1 VIKINFRIITCKI
14 AKSGLASKI
23 FDYFKIHKLELGT
36 AHSKVLTTHFGID
49 AHLDVTADYAQFIL

>member
-1 VIKINFRIITCKI
+1 MIKINFRIITCKI

-49 AHLDVTADYAQFIL
+49 AHLD